1 VAFSPTSDTQARRR
15 ELFSLERMS
24 LGWPWHEPKNAAGLA
39 CELVRWTTPSPV
51 WAAGDAPEACA
62 VDAAN
67 DAEEPVGGDPYRDA
81 GTQRVCVDLPVVTD
95 ARFAIV
101 HAMSFV
107 AAYAKDGPIIVPA
120 DWGSPDE
127 AAQTRLYWYA
137 PELGK
142 QAVAACQAAAEAIR
156 FNAVEPTR
164 RKAGG
169 LEKFTTPSREITL
182 LCNRWQAAGTAAQ
195 HAVEFLRKF
204 ATCNPTVGAVDG
216 AGGGILNRISNT
228 LAVNAAQPTEEITGR
243 MFHWRVRDALRGKTL
258 PPELDANLRP
268 AFEAAWS
275 AGEFSFAYSLLTDL
289 DTLVES
295 YA

>member
-1 VAFSPTSDTQARRR
+1 VAHNNDTQARRR

-51 WAAGDAPEACA
+51 WATSDSPEAHA

-67 DAEEPVGGDPYRDA
+67 NAEEPVEDGNPYRDA
-81 GTQRVCVDLPVVTD
+81 GRQRVCVDLPAVTD
-95 ARFAIV
+95 ARFAIA

-107 AAYAKDGPIIVPA
+107 AAYAKDEPIIVPD
-120 DWGSPDE
+120 DWGLIDDPADK
-127 AAQTRLYWYA
+127 RLYWYA

-142 QAVAACQAAAEAIR
+142 HAVGACQAAAEAIR
-156 FNAVEPTR
+156 FSVVEPTR
-164 RKAGG
+164 KKAGG

-204 ATCNPTVGAVDG
+204 ATCNPTVGAIDG
-216 AGGGILNRISNT
+216 AGGGILNRISIT

-243 MFHWRVRDALRGKTL
+243 MFHWRVRDALCGKTL

-275 AGEFSFAYSLLTDL
+275 AGEYKFAYSLLEDL

>member
-1 VAFSPTSDTQARRR
+1 
-15 ELFSLERMS
+15 MS
-24 LGWPWHEPKNAAGLA
+24 LGWPWHDPRHAAGLA
-39 CELVRWTTPSPV
+39 CELIRWVTPSIV
-51 WAAGDAPEACA
+51 WASGDSPEACA

-81 GTQRVCVDLPVVTD
+81 GTQRVCVDLPAVMD
-95 ARFAIV
+95 ARFAIAN
-101 HAMSFV
+101 AMSFV
-107 AAYAKDGPIIVPA
+107 SAYAKDEPIVVPA
-120 DWGSPDE
+120 DWGLLDDPADK
-127 AAQTRLYWYA
+127 RLYWYA

-142 QAVAACQAAAEAIR
+142 HAVGACQAAAEAIR
-156 FNAVEPTR
+156 FAAIEPTR
-164 RKAGG
+164 KKVGG

-182 LCNRWQAAGTAAQ
+182 LCNCWCAAGMATQ

-204 ATCNPTVGAVDG
+204 ATHNPVVGAIDG
-216 AGGGILNRISNT
+216 AGGGILNRISIT

-275 AGEFSFAYSLLTDL
+275 AGEFSFAYSLLADL

-295 YA
+295 YE

>member
-1 VAFSPTSDTQARRR
+1 MAHNNDTQARRR

-51 WAAGDAPEACA
+51 WAAGDSPEARV

-67 DAEEPVGGDPYRDA
+67 DAEDPIGGDPYRDA
-81 GTQRVCVDLPVVTD
+81 GAQRVCVDLPAVTE
-95 ARFAIV
+95 ARFAIAN
-101 HAMSFV
+101 AMSLV
-107 AAYAKDGPIIVPA
+107 AAYAKDEPILVPTDWGLIDDPA
-120 DWGSPDE
+120 DK
-127 AAQTRLYWYA
+127 RLYWYA

-142 QAVAACQAAAEAIR
+142 HAVAACQAAAEAIYI
-156 FNAVEPTR
+156 ATVEPTR
-164 RKAGG
+164 KKVGG

-182 LCNRWQAAGTAAQ
+182 LCNRWRAAGTAAQ

-204 ATCNPTVGAVDG
+204 ATCNPTVGAIDG
-216 AGGGILNRISNT
+216 AGGGILNRISIT

-243 MFHWRVRDALRGKTL
+243 MFHWRVRDALKGKTL
-258 PPELDANLRP
+258 PAELDANLRP
-268 AFEAAWS
+268 AFEAAW
-275 AGEFSFAYSLLTDL
+275 AAAEYQFAYSLLADL
-289 DTLVES
+289 DTLIDS